1 MTTTDTPDQ
10 AGRPEA
16 GRPDTRRPE
25 YGEPLEHASE
35 LAAALRL
42 SVGRIARALRQA
54 HAVGDQTL
62 SEVSVLARLDR
73 DGSMSPSALAACE
86 RVRPQAMAT
95 TLSGLEDRGLVSR
108 RQDATDGRRQVI
120 SLTTDGAGILADRR
134 SASVRRLTG
143 AVSTSLTPAEQQRLL
158 DIMPLL
164 ERIAEQL

>member
-1 MTTTDTPDQ
+1 VTSPGTSEQTEPPQ
-10 AGRPEA
+10 P
-16 GRPDTRRPE
+16 P
-25 YGEPLEHASE
+25 EPLEHASE

-73 DGSMSPSALAACE
+73 DGSMSPGALAACE

-95 TLSGLEDRGLVSR
+95 TLGGLEERGLVSR

-120 SLTTDGAGILADRR
+120 SLTPNGLRILADRR
-134 SASVRRLTG
+134 SASLRRLTG
-143 AVSTSLTPAEQQRLL
+143 AVSTSLTPAEQQQLL
-158 DIMPLL
+158 ELMPLL

>member
-1 MTTTDTPDQ
+1 MTTIPTPEQ
-10 AGRPEA
+10 TEPPAPPA
-16 GRPDTRRPE
+16 
-25 YGEPLEHASE
+25 PLEHASE
-35 LAAALRL
+35 LAVALRL

-95 TLSGLEDRGLVSR
+95 TLGGLEDRGLVSR
-108 RQDATDGRRQVI
+108 RPDATDGRRQVI
-120 SLTTDGAGILADRR
+120 SLTPDGMRFLADRR
-134 SASVRRLTG
+134 SASLQRLTG
-143 AVSTSLTPAEQQRLL
+143 AVGTTLSPAEQQQLL
-158 DIMPLL
+158 DVMPLL